1 MGLFRMAGS
10 AGYVCA
16 VLLVF
21 NVFRRAGVVPE
32 TPVTH
37 AVAPF
42 AALSGLFAITGLY
55 LLIRSGTGGLGLA
68 GYVLNGAGL
77 AGAFAVEYTLHF
89 VFPSLPGATVSGLLA
104 GGTGTAFLVTSAVLL
119 SGVLLFG
126 VAAIRSG
133 TLPVAAVLLYAA
145 GMVPGSLRGVV
156 PEWAYLGGLVVA
168 AAGIAWMSARL
179 FAAAGTA
186 DPVRRPAG
194 QHA

>member
-1 MGLFRMAGS
+1 MGLYRMAGI
-10 AGYVCA
+10 AGYACA

-21 NVFRRAGVVPE
+21 NVFRRGGLVPE
-32 TPVTH
+32 TAVTH

-55 LLIRSGTGGLGLA
+55 LLIRSRAGGLGLA
-68 GYVLNGAGL
+68 GYVLNAAGL
-77 AGAFAVEYTLHF
+77 AGAFAVEYALHF
-89 VFPSLPGATVSGLLA
+89 VFPALPGATVKSLLA
-104 GGTGTAFLVTSAVLL
+104 GGTGMAFLVTSVVLM

-133 TLPVAAVLLYAA
+133 ALPVVAVVFYAV

-168 AAGIAWMSARL
+168 AAGVAWMAARL
-179 FAAAGTA
+179 CAADSPG
-186 DPVRRPAG
+186 DPLGRPAG
-194 QHA
+194 QPA